1 MKQKILAVLLSFCCM
16 ISVTA
21 CGQSGPAFD
30 AGTYTKGCL
39 DAFLKKT
46 FSEEYLKYS
55 DSTEDEAKQAYEDSL
70 DADVEALISESDNVS
85 TALKKK
91 YRDMFVQIYKNM
103 KYEIGN
109 VKDNKDGTYSVT
121 VKTYRL
127 IVFKNTIGPVE
138 DYYASLSSKK
148 QKKYTEEKL
157 QMMIVDNVIDNMK
170 TLEYDETPLDV
181 TITVAPVENKK
192 DQYAIDSEDYQR
204 LYAAM
209 MDGSE
214 WAGDDSD
221 DSAEST
227 DSTEATA
234 TPAAN

>member
-1 MKQKILAVLLSFCCM
+1 MFYATPLRLEVIDLKQKILAVLLSFCCM

-91 YRDMFVQIYKNM
+91 YRDMFVQI
-103 KYEIGN
+103 
-109 VKDNKDGTYSVT
+109 
-121 VKTYRL
+121 
-127 IVFKNTIGPVE
+127 
-138 DYYASLSSKK
+138 
-148 QKKYTEEKL
+148 
-157 QMMIVDNVIDNMK
+157 
-170 TLEYDETPLDV
+170 
-181 TITVAPVENKK
+181 
-192 DQYAIDSEDYQR
+192 
-204 LYAAM
+204 
-209 MDGSE
+209 
-214 WAGDDSD
+214 
-221 DSAEST
+221 
-227 DSTEATA
+227 
-234 TPAAN
+234 

>member
-91 YRDMFVQIYKNM
+91 YRDMFVQIYQ
-103 KYEIGN
+103 KYEIRN
-109 VKDNKDGTYSVT
+109 RQCK
-121 VKTYRL
+121 R
-127 IVFKNTIGPVE
+127 
-138 DYYASLSSKK
+138 
-148 QKKYTEEKL
+148 
-157 QMMIVDNVIDNMK
+157 
-170 TLEYDETPLDV
+170 
-181 TITVAPVENKK
+181 
-192 DQYAIDSEDYQR
+192 
-204 LYAAM
+204 
-209 MDGSE
+209 
-214 WAGDDSD
+214 
-221 DSAEST
+221 
-227 DSTEATA
+227 
-234 TPAAN
+234 

>member
-55 DSTEDEAKQAYEDSL
+55 DSTKDEAKQAYEDSL

-121 VKTYRL
+121 VKTHRL

-138 DYYASLSSKK
+138 DY
-148 QKKYTEEKL
+148 
-157 QMMIVDNVIDNMK
+157 
-170 TLEYDETPLDV
+170 
-181 TITVAPVENKK
+181 
-192 DQYAIDSEDYQR
+192 
-204 LYAAM
+204 
-209 MDGSE
+209 
-214 WAGDDSD
+214 
-221 DSAEST
+221 
-227 DSTEATA
+227 
-234 TPAAN
+234 